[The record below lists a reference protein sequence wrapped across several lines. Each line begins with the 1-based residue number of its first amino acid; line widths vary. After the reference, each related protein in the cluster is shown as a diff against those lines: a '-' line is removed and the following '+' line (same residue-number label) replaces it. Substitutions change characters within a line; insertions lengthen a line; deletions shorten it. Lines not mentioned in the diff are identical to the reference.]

1 MPKFSPRAKVQ
12 QYFARMTRPERA
24 VLALVCLFAVKFL
37 FSTAAHF
44 LPVLQTVDALGSGRH
59 PVDVWLLLLCCTAVL
74 GTFCLYRRALRAAGA
89 RLTRFDGVLLAVCC
103 LLSAAFYLHAMV
115 GRQSL
120 YLWDNAT
127 YYNLQVRLESN
138 FADGVFMGVGSTIYK
153 TWFNDYAPFV
163 INILLEPFFMFTA
176 RTANTFAILCALL
189 IPSLVYFSALVF
201 LLVLRR
207 QLAPRAP
214 RLFTVLGMAFVLL
227 MPLVHVALY
236 RGMPDLLG
244 VAFAFMLMA
253 LLTGYDFD
261 HPAPARL
268 VSLTT
273 FTGLLILTRR
283 SYMFTVATI
292 FLFYGVRALALA
304 LRGRNKGALVRF
316 VQFAVVSVL
325 CVGLPLAPMFWR
337 IVRADYSDRYATY
350 QTGGFLSELG
360 NQRVYLGYFLL
371 AVLLIGVLYGLY
383 KKSTRFLS
391 VLSLAGAVLTV
402 ALVTRVQNM
411 DDHQSLA
418 VAPFY
423 LLGFFLCAL
432 AVADLRPRL
441 LRAVP
446 AAVLGGM
453 CVLNFGACSQLLPP
467 LWFPTEVY
475 SGLYFYVDNVREDMA
490 GIDAVN
496 DWLRQNCSGENS
508 AYMICHGVVYSAD
521 VFRAAALPDESIR
534 TILAYGAVN
543 PGNDAFP
550 RELFTSHAVLTCT
563 PFDPSNHTEK
573 INNAFLENQEKY
585 QPFEVAATFDMG
597 NGYTITAYV
606 RVKAPTVEEL
616 DTYRR
621 WLAEED
627 AQFPYNFSAVWD
639 QLETEFAN
647 NG

>member
-1 MPKFSPRAKVQ
+1 MPNSTPRAKVY

-24 VLALVCLFAVKFL
+24 VLALLCIFAVKFL
-37 FSTAAHF
+37 FSTVAHF
-44 LPVLQTVDALGSGRH
+44 VPALQAVDMLGSGRH
-59 PVDVWLLLLCCTAVL
+59 PVDVWLLMLCCTAVL
-74 GTFCLYRRALRAAGA
+74 GMFCLYRRALRSVSV
-89 RLTRFDGVLLAVCC
+89 RLTRFDGIVLAICC
-103 LLSAAFYLHAMV
+103 VLSAAFYLHAML

-189 IPSLVYFSALVF
+189 FPSLVYFSALV
-201 LLVLRR
+201 LLQVLRR
-207 QLAPRAP
+207 QLNPKAP
-214 RLFTVLGMAFVLL
+214 RLFTALGMAFVLL
-227 MPLVHVALY
+227 LPLLHIALY

-261 HPAPARL
+261 VPAPARL
-268 VSLTT
+268 VSVAT

-283 SYMFTVATI
+283 SYMFTVVVI
-292 FLFYGVRALALA
+292 FLFYGVRVLLQAA
-304 LRGRNKGALVRF
+304 RHRRKGAFVRF
-316 VQFAVVSVL
+316 WQFAVVSLV
-325 CVGLPLAPMFWR
+325 CVGGPLAPMFWR
-337 IVRADYSDRYATY
+337 IVKADYSDRYATY
-350 QTGGFLSELG
+350 QTGGFFSELH
-360 NQRVYLGYFLL
+360 NQYVYLG
-371 AVLLIGVLYGLY
+371 LLIGAIFLVGFLYGLY
-383 KKSTRFLS
+383 KKNTRFLS
-391 VLSLAGAVLTV
+391 VLSLAGAVATV
-402 ALVTRVQNM
+402 LLVTRVQNM

-423 LLGFFLCAL
+423 LLGCFLCAL
-432 AVADLRPRL
+432 AVANLPWGALRG
-441 LRAVP
+441 VT
-446 AAVLGGM
+446 AAVLTVL
-453 CVLNFGACSQLLPP
+453 CALNFGGCSQLLPIV
-467 LWFPTEVY
+467 FPSQVY
-475 SGLYFYVDNVREDMA
+475 SGLFFYVDNERTDMDQIA
-490 GIDAVN
+490 QVN
-496 DWLRQNCSGENS
+496 DWLRANCSGENS

-534 TILAYGAVN
+534 TLLAYGAVN

-550 RELFTSHAVLTCT
+550 KELFTAQVVLTCT

-573 INNAFLENQEKY
+573 INNAFLENQERY

-597 NGYTITAYV
+597 NGYTITAY
-606 RVKAPTVEEL
+606 RRIKAPTVAEL
-616 DTYRR
+616 DTYRS

-627 AQFPYNFSAVWD
+627 AQYPYNFSAVWD
-639 QLETEFAN
+639 QLEAEFAN